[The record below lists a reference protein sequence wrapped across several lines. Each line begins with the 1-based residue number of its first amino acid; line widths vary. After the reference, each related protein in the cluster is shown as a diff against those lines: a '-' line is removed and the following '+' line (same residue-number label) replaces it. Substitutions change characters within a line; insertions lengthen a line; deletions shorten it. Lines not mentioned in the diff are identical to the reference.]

1 MAEIDPWKTRSD
13 EEEADDLFF
22 VEDGDEET
30 ANLKKKEAQDEV
42 KKAGMLL
49 ISGSEW
55 KEKLK
60 ETLNEAFKDE
70 QTGKILESDADTIF
84 ESVKKASKA
93 TCLVVRRT
101 NSKSRLEYLEKM
113 DDHERLK
120 KARKGKGGTGTGFL
134 LFPRSEFGWLVI
146 TNNHV
151 IMDEEEAKS
160 AEVMFDH
167 LDDDRK
173 ANITCFTVKQLV
185 SKDIRT
191 ENAEDFK
198 SLDFSVLALESD
210 ETEGTNFLKEHAVC
224 RFDDGDANAIC
235 RNETILRMSGL
246 KFVPIIAFSHPHGL
260 GKRISIGKYPNK
272 CEKLPESYIRHDLPT
287 TRGSSGANMLY
298 FHPQS
303 HDKFVFWDSAFL
315 HYRHQRAVTWQAIGP
330 VLRKDL
336 SKLK

>member
-1 MAEIDPWKTRSD
+1 MAEIDPWKTRSG

-70 QTGKILESDADTIF
+70 QTGKILESEADTIF

-101 NSKSRLEYLEKM
+101 NSKSRLEFLEKM
-113 DDHERLK
+113 DNHERLK
-120 KARKGKGGTGTGFL
+120 KAKKGICGRGTGFL
-134 LFPRSEFGWLVI
+134 LFPRGEFSWLVI

-160 AEVMFDH
+160 AEVMFDY
-167 LDDDRK
+167 LDDDSR
-173 ANITCFTVKQLV
+173 ANSTRFKVNQLV

-191 ENAEDFK
+191 ENARDFK

-210 ETEGTNFLKEHAVC
+210 ETEGNNFLEEHAVC
-224 RFDDGDANAIC
+224 RFDDGDTNAIC
-235 RNETILRMSGL
+235 RNETIPRMSDL
-246 KFVPIIAFSHPHGL
+246 KFVPIIAVSHPHGL
-260 GKRISIGKYPNK
+260 GKRISIGRYPDT
-272 CEKLPESYIRHDLPT
+272 CEKLPDSHIRHDLPT
-287 TRGSSGANMLY
+287 TRGSSGANRLLY
-298 FHPQS
+298 FHPES
-303 HDKFVFWDSAFL
+303 DGKFVFWDAAFL
-315 HYRHQRAVTWQAIGP
+315 HYRHHYAVAWPRA
-330 VLRKDL
+330 K
-336 SKLK
+336 K